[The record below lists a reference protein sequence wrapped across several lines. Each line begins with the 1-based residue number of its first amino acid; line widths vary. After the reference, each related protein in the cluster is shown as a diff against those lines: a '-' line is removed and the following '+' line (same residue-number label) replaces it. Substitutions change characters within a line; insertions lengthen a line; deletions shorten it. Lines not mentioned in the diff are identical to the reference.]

1 MKITAY
7 ATGPGHHRA
16 SRTRGA
22 PRTEPGLVTRFAA
35 FAIDNFVMA
44 VAFIVANQTLS
55 LTVDFFRFGTF
66 ALGARLLPVARTAFG
81 LSLILFYHPISW
93 TLFASSI
100 GKAFFGMSIV
110 RTNGKPMTLFVS
122 FVRFAGYWLS
132 AITFG
137 FGFLWAAT
145 DEHRRALHDRLAGTR
160 VVYNSALLGDLSEE
174 EEASRR

>member
-1 MKITAY
+1 MKIAAY
-7 ATGPGHHRA
+7 ATGLDQHRA
-16 SRTRGA
+16 PRTRGA

-44 VAFIVANQTLS
+44 VAAILANQTLH
-55 LTVDFFRFGTF
+55 LTVEFFRFGTF
-66 ALGARLLPVARTAFG
+66 AWGARLLPIARTVFG
-81 LSLILFYHPISW
+81 LAIIIFYHPISW

-100 GKAFFGMSIV
+100 GKAFFGMRIV

-132 AITFG
+132 AVTFG
-137 FGFLWAAT
+137 FGFLWAVT

-160 VVYNSALLGDLSEE
+160 VVYRSALGSDVSGEE
-174 EEASRR
+174 VSRR

>member
-7 ATGPGHHRA
+7 ATGPGHHRV

-44 VAFIVANQTLS
+44 VAAILANQTLH

-66 ALGARLLPVARTAFG
+66 ALGARLLPVARTAIG
-81 LSLILFYHPISW
+81 LSIIIFYHPVSW

-100 GKAFFGMSIV
+100 GKAFFGMSVV
-110 RTNGKPMTLFVS
+110 RTNGKPMTLLVS

-137 FGFLWAAT
+137 FGFLWAVT
-145 DEHRRALHDRLAGTR
+145 DEHLRALHDRLAGTR
-160 VVYNSALLGDLSEE
+160 VVYNSALAGQLSE